1 MIADNDRF
9 KPIFS
14 NRRIGAAKEINTT
27 ANKKEQQKFETRI
40 LIVNAPFFMAANRFR
55 RKNMKTLLKQVCSLI
70 LVLLMVLSVVSVPT
84 FSAKAED
91 GENPPSAMTLN
102 EALNVEGGTIEFTNS
117 GDYIDSENG
126 NYIWRVED
134 DHIASPE
141 IGRYEKKAIIT
152 AEVTANEGDIVS
164 FDFICTVWDAI
175 YVRGGLLF
183 SIDNKELESGYGYG
197 YVGCYDWTHKEYAL
211 TAGKHTLKWVFQ
223 LSTNATSG
231 RAKLDNVYVGEPVH
245 PSEIVLQDTA
255 EVGVNCRTQ
264 LACEVLPAEAFN
276 KSVAFSSSDENVA
289 AVLDDGTVVGI
300 SAGRAVITAS
310 TVDGGHTDTCE
321 VNVIDTGKISSEL
334 FIYNETYVYDKRF
347 YHTSLHKFTSS
358 LPEFTELVADLSDDE
373 LNGYTITACEYVG
386 GKIYGY
392 MTTNYYNYRY
402 IIIDAESQTV
412 DYWGRTNL
420 LNPQAIRYDYTTNT
434 LYAIA
439 YPETSSAKKALYTVD
454 IDTGELTKI
463 AGFSNSNLTEMVIS
477 RDGRMFGF
485 IYSTVYEINKATG
498 ELTRLFAFDA
508 PDGYTKWP
516 WNAVCD
522 FDTGLIYV
530 LYESRTNSKWNI
542 NQNLYEINID
552 EMTAES
558 CGYITLLRPGSM
570 FMKKGIELPEREKT
584 KFTVTFVDSID
595 GAVIGTKQYEVG
607 TTLDE
612 ATFPAPPE
620 HDGYAFTC
628 WEYDENYDGEYLL
641 YDVTATAYYHEAEA
655 PATIIVNNNYDS
667 IGPYYYW
674 TTRGCQMLIDADA
687 NTYGN
692 IIPEQRVWLQTV
704 ISDPETFYDN
714 FEYRLP
720 EGASAEFSPYSSM
733 YHKKQLINIPA
744 GTYDWCFIAPTANG
758 NDIKYYFMSDDGNI
772 AACFNDY
779 RFEAGYTY
787 EFNVTHILAGSSER
801 NTHVDLTVT
810 RGNTE
815 PVYAERV
822 EIDLEHIVVYSG
834 YGAEFKVTVY
844 PEDAFDKQV
853 LFTSSDPSVGGCTV
867 DVNQTNPSATDFQN
881 FSSDA
886 CLSGRSPGNIT
897 ITATP
902 MDSHAEGTTMNVTV
916 REDIPDVSFV
926 GYLQHCSEH
935 AFKDYGTAQAWFRFN
950 TGQSMISVHKQV
962 SEDRYDEYWNFPY
975 NVAAA
980 AYAGG
985 KVYGYQNRLWYGKT
999 RADFFVI
1006 DYNKDPNNLEE
1017 VLTGV
1022 NAGLEVVDMAYN
1034 HANDTMYAIAY
1045 NEEYGDA
1052 LSLYTVDIALGTLT
1066 EVAPLYGAD
1075 EEGFDLKV
1083 ICFAIDENGKA
1094 YGLNEISSLAC
1105 KKDYLLG
1112 INLNT
1117 GEVTVEKEIFEI
1129 NSGTSY
1135 TTYRS
1140 AYGTSIVY
1148 DYENDLIRVSYYM
1161 ESPAIIFPETGEII
1175 YRGWGSG
1182 ISLSTFF
1189 IPDDIPV
1196 PEPVMP
1202 SFTVTFIDGFDNSVI
1217 ETRTI
1222 EGGCVLD
1229 EAIFPETAEHDG
1241 VVFRGWEYF
1250 GKVLSSDITIRAL
1263 YSSPEYLTSIITLNV
1278 IDEGFRYGTTEYAV
1292 SNGYQM
1298 LLDAEANTS
1307 NESIM
1312 FAHGWNTP
1320 INDAGRQYMD
1330 EYYSDYEYSI
1340 PRNASGSEKDA
1351 ETVLNETKSVRIPA
1365 GTYDWL
1371 ILYDAGQC
1379 NRPFADSFGNIGGR
1393 FDDFEFLPGFVYE
1406 FKVYWMGRCHAIDLE
1421 ITPIVPDE
1429 NPDAGVCVLLGEIA
1443 GSPGEEIETEV
1454 VIEGDYE
1461 ANSFDMALEYDAS
1474 DIEVLEI
1481 TPGQV
1486 IQEIVENGGEFDLQQ
1501 SSPGGIGGGGGSGS
1515 PDAST
1520 GTIDAKAESGGM
1532 AFGGNGQI
1540 MKMKVKIPEDAEA
1553 GEKNMDM
1560 TVNDLSKNNS
1570 DGTTEQVPHYDVTGN
1585 SATGSIGGGGSGGSG
1600 GGSGGI
1606 GGGGGGGVVTDPTTP
1621 IPTGEPTPTG
1631 EPVPTPTPN
1640 PNASFFVTFVDWDGR
1655 TIAIKTA
1662 KYGEAAT
1669 PPPDPERENF
1679 IFVGWEGDFSCVTAN
1694 TAVLA
1699 KYGPIPNS
1707 GDASG
1712 DGAVNAVDALVAMRY
1727 VLGVST
1733 ESLTPEQIAAA
1744 DFNGDGA
1751 VNAVDTLLIMRFS
1764 LGLIEAVVKEPV
1776 QDA

>member
-1 MIADNDRF
+1 M
-9 KPIFS
+9 
-14 NRRIGAAKEINTT
+14 
-27 ANKKEQQKFETRI
+27 
-40 LIVNAPFFMAANRFR
+40 
-55 RKNMKTLLKQVCSLI
+55 
-70 LVLLMVLSVVSVPT
+70 
-84 FSAKAED
+84 
-91 GENPPSAMTLN
+91 
-102 EALNVEGGTIEFTNS
+102 
-117 GDYIDSENG
+117 
-126 NYIWRVED
+126 ED

-164 FDFICTVWDAI
+164 FDFICTVLDAI

-211 TAGKHTLKWVFQ
+211 TAGKHTLKWVLY
-223 LSTNATSG
+223 LSTGATDAS
-231 RAKLDNVYVGEPVH
+231 AKLDNVYVGEPVH

-255 EVGVNCRTQ
+255 EVGVNCRVPLTY
-264 LACEVLPAEAFN
+264 EVLPEEAFN
-276 KSVAFSSSDENVA
+276 KEVIFTSSDESI
-289 AVLDDGTVVGI
+289 AVVLEDGNVVGMKTGT
-300 SAGRAVITAS
+300 ATITAA
-310 TVDGGHTDTCE
+310 TVDGGLVDTCE
-321 VNVIDTGKISSEL
+321 VTVIESEVGSAELFAYDGVYSREQSKWHTVLYKFSSGLPERAEVASELSSEEVKDC
-334 FIYNETYVYDKRF
+334 NVV
-347 YHTSLHKFTSS
+347 SC
-358 LPEFTELVADLSDDE
+358 A
-373 LNGYTITACEYVG
+373 YVG

-392 MTTNYYNYRY
+392 MTSGYREFRY
-402 IIIDAESQTV
+402 IVIDEATQTV

-420 LNPQAIRYDYTTNT
+420 LHPQSMAYDYSTNT

-439 YPETSSAKKALYTVD
+439 YADKSKSKLALHSVD
-454 IDTGELTKI
+454 IDTGDLTMIAELSENVTEIAVSLDGKI
-463 AGFSNSNLTEMVIS
+463 YGFLNHTIN
-477 RDGRMFGF
+477 
-485 IYSTVYEINKATG
+485 EIDKATG
-498 ELTRLFAFDA
+498 EVKRLFYFQA
-508 PDGYTKWP
+508 PDGYIKVP
-516 WNAVCD
+516 GKAVCD
-522 FDTGLIYV
+522 FRTGLFYV
-530 LYESRTNSKWNI
+530 LYESRTNLQGSI
-542 NQNLYEINID
+542 NQNLYEINVD
-552 EMTAES
+552 ELTARS
-558 CGYITLLRPGSM
+558 CGYVTVNNKSGTRDM
-570 FMKKGIELPEREKT
+570 FIKNDIELPPREKT
-584 KFTVTFVDSID
+584 KFTVTFVDSMD
-595 GAVIGTKQYEVG
+595 GSVIGTAQYEVG

-612 ATFPAPPE
+612 ATFLTPPE
-620 HDGYAFTC
+620 HEGYAFTC

-641 YDVTATAYYHEAEA
+641 YDTTVTAYYHEVKA
-655 PATIIVNNNYDS
+655 PATIIVNNCYEVGSRSYAD
-667 IGPYYYW
+667 W
-674 TTRGCQMLIDADA
+674 VTRGCQMLIDADA
-687 NTYGN
+687 DTYGD
-692 IIPEQRVWLQTV
+692 IIPEQRTWPVTV
-704 ISDPETFYDN
+704 IEEPETFYDN

-744 GTYDWCFIAPTANG
+744 GTYDWCFIAPTAQG
-758 NDIKYYFMSDDGNI
+758 NDVKYYFMSDEGDI
-772 AACFNDY
+772 PACCDNY
-779 RFEAGYTY
+779 TFEAGYTY
-787 EFNVTHILAGSSER
+787 EFNVTHYNPTDVSTRVMKVE
-801 NTHVDLTVT
+801 LTVT

-815 PVYAERV
+815 PVYAERI
-822 EIDLEHIVVYSG
+822 EIDLDELVVYGG
-834 YGAEFKVTVY
+834 YGYEFNVTVY

-853 LFTSSDPSVGGCTV
+853 LFTSSDSSIAKPAA
-867 DVNQTNPSATDFQN
+867 DINYYNPNAIN
-881 FSSDA
+881 YREFSSVSYV
-886 CLSGRSPGNIT
+886 SGVSAGSAF

-916 REDIPDVSFV
+916 REDIPDVGFV

-1006 DYNKDPNNLEE
+1006 DYNKDPNDLEE

-1022 NAGLEVVDMAYN
+1022 NAGLEVIDMAYN

-1140 AYGTSIVY
+1140 AYSTSIVY
-1148 DYENDLIRVSYYM
+1148 DYENDLIRVSYNM
-1161 ESPAIIFPETGEII
+1161 ESPAIIFPETGEIL

-1182 ISLSTFF
+1182 ISLSTLF

-1202 SFTVTFIDGFDNSVI
+1202 SFNVTFIDGFDNSVI
-1217 ETRTI
+1217 ETRTM
-1222 EGGCVLD
+1222 EGGCILD
-1229 EAIFPETAEHDG
+1229 ETTFPEAAEHDG

-1263 YSSPEYLTSIITLNV
+1263 YSSPEYLTAIVKLNV
-1278 IDEGFRYGTTEYAV
+1278 VEGGFRTNFGTPNPE
-1292 SNGYQM
+1292 NGYQM
-1298 LLDAEANTS
+1298 LFDADANTS
-1307 NESIM
+1307 NEGTKY
-1312 FAHGWNTP
+1312 HYGWNTP
-1320 INDAGRQYMD
+1320 ISDAGRQYMD

-1340 PRNASGSEKDA
+1340 PRNASGSEKNA

-1429 NPDAGVCVLLGEIA
+1429 NSDAGVCVLLGEIA
-1443 GSPGEEIETEV
+1443 GNPGEEIETEV

-1461 ANSFDMALEYDAS
+1461 ANSFDMTLEYDAS

-1486 IQEIVENGGEFDLQQ
+1486 IQEIVENGGEFELQQ

-1515 PDAST
+1515 SDAST

-1532 AFGGNGQI
+1532 AFSGNGQI
-1540 MKMKVKIPEDAEA
+1540 MKMKVKIPENAEA

-1662 KYGEAAT
+1662 KYGQAAT

-1733 ESLTPEQIAAA
+1733 ENLTPEQIAAA

-1764 LGLIEAVVKEPV
+1764 LGLIEAVVSDSEQGV
-1776 QDA
+1776 